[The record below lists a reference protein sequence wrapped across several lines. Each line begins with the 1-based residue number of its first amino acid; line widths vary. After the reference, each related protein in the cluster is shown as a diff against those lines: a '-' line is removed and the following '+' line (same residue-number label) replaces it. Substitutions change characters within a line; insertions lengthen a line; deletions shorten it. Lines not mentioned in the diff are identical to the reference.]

1 MITRFIKRLGGWRPY
16 LPALA
21 VIAVS
26 VVLIYVPGKFGTDD
40 PVRFWVVSGSSALV
54 LAIGWIFLQVDR
66 RVSNNPRYQRPAYQ
80 EDQDSDDET

>member
-1 MITRFIKRLGGWRPY
+1 LISRFITRIGGWRPY

-26 VVLIYVPGKFGTDD
+26 VVLIYVPGKFASDD
-40 PVRFWVVSGSSALV
+40 PVHLFVVSGSSALV

-66 RVSNNPRYQRPAYQ
+66 RVSNNPRYQRPAYR